1 MATKWD
7 IEINANKLNQQMAQ
21 VQKQIG
27 SMSDKAK
34 EAGFS
39 LKEMFKQTAMFAGVG
54 FGAAGIKEFGNQII
68 QVRKKMQSL
77 QVSFETLLGSQ
88 QKANKMFGELRQFA
102 ATTPLMLDS
111 LAQGAQTMLAF
122 NIDAEKVVPTLKQIG
137 DISMGDS
144 EKFKSLTLAFSQM
157 SATGKLMGQDLLQM
171 INAGF
176 NPLTEISKRT
186 GKSISVL
193 KDEMSAGA
201 ISVEMVTQAFAD
213 ATGEGGQFN
222 GMLEKQGETL
232 AGQFNQL
239 QGAIDDMFNTIGEQ
253 SEGVISKAVGG
264 VQLLVE
270 NYEKVGK
277 VIAALI
283 ATYGTYKAAVMVV
296 NAVEAVRLAGLK
308 DATHYM
314 WLNITAT
321 KAGTAAQ
328 AAFNAVANANPYVLL
343 ATVLATVVGV
353 MWAFSDSTSASEKA
367 MKGLN
372 DQREKFKNSL
382 EEEKNMA
389 LELLNI
395 IQDQTTTDA
404 EKIMAYDKLKKCSYG
419 LTQQYSLE
427 ELKTL
432 NLAKA
437 QKYLNESAQ
446 TRNIADL
453 QNEVRK
459 RNSTLKFIQDL
470 ETELKREGGPK
481 KNIVRNNDVREMLKR
496 YGYTTLGPAE
506 LKKLKDQM
514 NQDLKVLNGELQPI
528 IDANAKTAPTSK
540 IYSTEAENAMKDWK
554 TAKAT
559 YEKLKNDRSAT
570 LEEVTKARQDV
581 ESKDKAY
588 ETITGTK
595 ASDVDKAA
603 KQRKKQKAE
612 EARQLQEQ
620 SIKIQNEQR
629 EAGFLEQEAY
639 INTLDNGREKTLAQ
653 LRLNYD
659 KERAEIDK
667 ERDQKIKDAKDSAR
681 ALWEADSKNKDKT
694 WDDSMLNNNEAYQN
708 AVDSAFVVAD
718 AKRKIATQ
726 QYQQGIKDQANA
738 EAEAMRQYL
747 KDYGSY
753 EQQRMAVRLEYQKK
767 INAAT
772 TEGEK
777 LALQEGLKKALSDI
791 DLKALQ
797 NDLNW
802 GMLFGD
808 LNKYTNSQLKS
819 LRSQLKD
826 YRKSESYKNAT
837 VENKKAVDEAMANLE
852 NTIQS
857 KSGIFG
863 GLAEAF
869 NNLSDAEIRLKE
881 AEEEIKNAADDRER
895 EAATRKRNK
904 AQGDVDEGRA
914 NLRKSAEQTRDNV
927 VALANTIT
935 SLGSASEMTLS
946 DLGNFVNQFASM
958 FGETGQKIGGWIGAI
973 FSICDMIAKN
983 GIEGFVQNAG
993 KLVGQALGGLF
1004 GVDIDKSTHEYQAQ
1018 KQMHDNYIKLINET
1032 LDKQKEL
1039 LQKQSGMDAL
1049 GTYSDAKKNYQEI
1062 AKYRQ
1067 QDIANFLNA
1076 GGSKGFLGIGSSSSN
1091 GVKLRDKLLTD
1102 LFPNVFGNLK
1112 SNGYAGKLG
1121 QIFGMSNDQLMSDKR
1136 MTWLADATAEQIEA
1150 LKKEQDIWAKLPEEV
1165 QNYYQEILDAKE
1177 ATDELAQAFNET
1189 IVGTSFD
1196 SMVSSFTSALDDMEA
1211 DAEEFGENFDDIVRK
1226 AAVKSL
1232 VDTKYRSQLEKFYGD
1247 AEKGTGLAGA
1257 LAKGIENVSQA
1268 EIDKLRKDYQGIG
1281 DAYQNDLS
1289 FIYDKLGLGSNSSV
1303 SATNGVAAS
1312 FSQESIDEA
1321 NGRMAALQ
1329 IGQQSQIESLAI
1341 VAAAFPGLVTV
1352 IGDSNAYLS
1361 DIRNLAAM
1369 RTSVLNDVYE
1379 RMGIMQ
1385 REISGHL
1392 AAIVDNTNNL

>member
-1 MATKWD
+1 MKFD
-7 IEINANKLNQQMAQ
+7 IEGDASGFSAAMKEVQESVMSTYERIEKKNKDLDESLANAQKDLSTAIEKTNDELAELQQQYEETSNKLDDVSKAMDEAFDSGNMEEFERLKAEVDEGNASLAAMDKTIESAKDKLEEYNAKNQELAET
-21 VQKQIG
+21 V
-27 SMSDKAK
+27 DKVAEARKRDSNALADMLGGQEKYNTIISALPPALQNSQGGIMNMVKAAK
-34 EAGFS
+34 AFIATPLGAAIA
-39 LKEMFKQTAMFAGVG
+39 LI
-54 FGAAGIKEFGNQII
+54 AAGIKALMSYFTGTVEGERKFAQISGYLSGVMAKLNDVVISVGKALMKCFTEPKDALKEFGDFLIDNIVNRFKAIGGAAASLGDMLKDLFNGDWSKLSDDAKSFGDQFLTMATGIEDVTGKLGKFASEANEVGKQMGDLAVREKDLEMQRSKWAIERARLEAKRNQLQERMSEGTIAEQQEAIKAAIDINNQIAA
-68 QVRKKMQSL
+68 QDKKLAKEAWNIVKLRNSLASSNSKDVMAENAAHAEYERVDAEAAAANRRLARQLVNAGKQLREAELQLTEQQSDSTKKL
-77 QVSFETLLGSQ
+77 SREAQDAE
-88 QKANKMFGELRQFA
+88 FA
-102 ATTPLMLDS
+102 AAQARIDAMREGAERQREQRELDHQKS
-111 LAQGAQTMLAF
+111 LAQIERQEEDEVKAAREAAKAAWKADSSHSNETWNDSL
-122 NIDAEKVVPTLKQIG
+122 L
-137 DISMGDS
+137 SM
-144 EKFKSLTLAFSQM
+144 
-157 SATGKLMGQDLLQM
+157 
-171 INAGF
+171 
-176 NPLTEISKRT
+176 
-186 GKSISVL
+186 
-193 KDEMSAGA
+193 
-201 ISVEMVTQAFAD
+201 
-213 ATGEGGQFN
+213 TGE
-222 GMLEKQGETL
+222 
-232 AGQFNQL
+232 
-239 QGAIDDMFNTIGEQ
+239 D
-253 SEGVISKAVGG
+253 
-264 VQLLVE
+264 
-270 NYEKVGK
+270 
-277 VIAALI
+277 
-283 ATYGTYKAAVMVV
+283 
-296 NAVEAVRLAGLK
+296 
-308 DATHYM
+308 
-314 WLNITAT
+314 
-321 KAGTAAQ
+321 
-328 AAFNAVANANPYVLL
+328 
-343 ATVLATVVGV
+343 
-353 MWAFSDSTSASEKA
+353 
-367 MKGLN
+367 
-372 DQREKFKNSL
+372 
-382 EEEKNMA
+382 
-389 LELLNI
+389 
-395 IQDQTTTDA
+395 
-404 EKIMAYDKLKKCSYG
+404 YDKLS
-419 LTQQYSLE
+419 
-427 ELKTL
+427 
-432 NLAKA
+432 
-437 QKYLNESAQ
+437 
-446 TRNIADL
+446 
-453 QNEVRK
+453 
-459 RNSTLKFIQDL
+459 
-470 ETELKREGGPK
+470 
-481 KNIVRNNDVREMLKR
+481 
-496 YGYTTLGPAE
+496 
-506 LKKLKDQM
+506 
-514 NQDLKVLNGELQPI
+514 
-528 IDANAKTAPTSK
+528 
-540 IYSTEAENAMKDWK
+540 EN
-554 TAKAT
+554 
-559 YEKLKNDRSAT
+559 
-570 LEEVTKARQDV
+570 
-581 ESKDKAY
+581 DKAVIDNY
-588 ETITGTK
+588 FK
-595 ASDVDKAA
+595 AVQIAADKAA
-603 KQRKKQKAE
+603 SATSSEKSSYESAIKA
-612 EARQLQEQ
+612 R
-620 SIKIQNEQR
+620 
-629 EAGFLEQEAY
+629 
-639 INTLDNGREKTLAQ
+639 
-653 LRLNYD
+653 
-659 KERAEIDK
+659 
-667 ERDQKIKDAKDSAR
+667 
-681 ALWEADSKNKDKT
+681 
-694 WDDSMLNNNEAYQN
+694 
-708 AVDSAFVVAD
+708 
-718 AKRKIATQ
+718 
-726 QYQQGIKDQANA
+726 ANA

-837 VENKKAVDEAMANLE
+837 VENKKAVDEAMTNLD

-881 AEEEIKNAADDRER
+881 AEEEIKNAANDRER

-983 GIEGFVQNAG
+983 GIEGFMQNAG

-1165 QNYYQEILDAKE
+1165 QNYYQEILDAKD

-1312 FSQESIDEA
+1312 FSQDSIDEA